1 MKPSQVRKRSAVIKN
16 QFEKWHVE
24 YIKLQGICK
33 HPNPYTHE
41 VMGLD
46 INYHVTEYY
55 CADCDK
61 NWEVVEGL

>member
-1 MKPSQVRKRSAVIKN
+1 MKPSQVRKRSAVIKK

-24 YIKLQGICK
+24 YIKLQGKCK

-41 VMGLD
+41 VVGLD
-46 INYHVTEYY
+46 IAYHVTEYY